1 MLPEDIKE
9 NLLSS
14 YISNDENQVR
24 ISARVIESAEG
35 LNRNALLSEITRK
48 LESDFNLDKDQ
59 FRLTGL
65 AVLYNNMLQSLF
77 DSQIGTIVIVFSII
91 FLMFLVLFRSLY
103 YRL

>member
-1 MLPEDIKE
+1 MKDGEPLSELDLALVKNMLPEDIKE

-35 LNRNALLSEITRK
+35 LNRNELLYEISETLK
-48 LESDFNLDKDQ
+48 TDYNLEEEQ

-65 AVLYNNMLQSLF
+65 AVLYNNMLQSL
-77 DSQIGTIVIVFSII
+77 
-91 FLMFLVLFRSLY
+91 SLIHI
-103 YRL
+103 

>member
-1 MLPEDIKE
+1 MLPEEIKE

-35 LNRNALLSEITRK
+35 LNRNELLYEISETLK
-48 LESDFNLDKDQ
+48 TDYSLEEEQ

-91 FLMFLVLFRSLY
+91 F
-103 YRL
+103 